1 MEQRTENRELR
12 TEQEQVIKAVQQK
25 NKSSRNNCWNT
36 VVIT

>member
-25 NKSSRNNCWNT
+25 TSRVAT
-36 VVIT
+36 TAGIQL